1 MQGKRMK
8 FNRLARTVL
17 AGSVSAALGLGTTS
31 CSRDYIAAYVYA
43 ISASTG
49 GISAFGVDS
58 QTGIL
63 TQISGSPFATQLQ
76 NPSTLVA
83 TANGKF
89 VYAVGGSLN
98 SEVEEFAV
106 GTDGKLFAQHTY
118 SITGTIPTA
127 AALDSTGTYLYV
139 TFKYQSG
146 FTNVSPGPGGIT
158 IFPVNTDNS
167 LGTPV
172 SVNGLSYIPVGSNPV
187 AIAVAASTCTPTP
200 VIPSNTACTGNQG
213 AGHTNNFVY
222 VVDQEASPNATV
234 LGFAQNTS
242 TGALSLLSGT
252 TFNTTLKT
260 YQGARAGVTPSAI
273 AVDPAARYVYVTDKT
288 SNQIL
293 GYAISSGTTG
303 NLTALVS
310 SPFSTGLFPV
320 ALTIDPRGKYLYTAN
335 YNAATVGAYSLNAAD
350 GSLGGAAGSSNFNTA
365 TGPTCVTI
373 EPALG
378 IYLYTSDYLNG
389 SVSAAQL
396 SPNTGQLSAVANT
409 PYNASGQLSCA
420 VAVANGEHASSIV
433 NP

>member
-1 MQGKRMK
+1 MK
-8 FNRLARTVL
+8 FNRLARTAL
-17 AGSVSAALGLGTTS
+17 AATGSLGLAFGLVA
-31 CSRDYIAAYVYA
+31 CSRDYTVAYVYA

-49 GISAFGVDS
+49 AISAFAVDY

-63 TQISGSPFATQLQ
+63 TQISGSPFGTQFQ
-76 NPSTLVA
+76 NPSTIVA
-83 TANGKF
+83 APGGKF
-89 VYAVGGSLN
+89 VYAIGGSLN
-98 SEVEEFAV
+98 SQVEEFAV
-106 GTDGKLFAQHTY
+106 GTDGKLYGQHTY

-127 AALDSTGTYLYV
+127 AAIDSTGTFLYV

-158 IFPVNTDNS
+158 IFPINSDNS

-172 SVNGLSYIPVGSNPV
+172 SVNGLSYIPVGNNPV
-187 AIAVAASTCTPTP
+187 AITVAPPTCTPTP
-200 VIPSNTACTGNQG
+200 VIASNSACTGNQG
-213 AGHTNNFVY
+213 SGKTNTFVY

-242 TGALSLLSGT
+242 SGALSLLSGT
-252 TFNTTLKT
+252 TFNPTLQT

-273 AVDPAARYVYVTDKT
+273 AVDPTARYVYVTDKT

-293 GYAISSGTTG
+293 GYQIAATTSG

-310 SPFSTGLFPV
+310 SPFATGLYPV
-320 ALTIDPRGKYLYTAN
+320 AITIDPRGKYLYTAN
-335 YNAATVGAYSLNAAD
+335 YNAATVSAYSLNTAD
-350 GSLGGAAGSSNFNTA
+350 GSLGGAAGASNFSTA

-389 SVSAAQL
+389 SVSGAQL
-396 SPNTGQLSAVANT
+396 SPNTGQLSAIANT
-409 PYNASGQLSCA
+409 PFNAGGQLSCA
-420 VAVANGEHASSIV
+420 VAVANGEHSSSIV